1 MKSLRVII
9 VVLVF
14 LCFGFVTITKTKV
27 KISPKSEVTINGK
40 SNVNTFQCKYNSSYL
55 EDEILVTSTKVNES
69 KISLNNAKMAIK
81 SKGFDCAN
89 RMITKDFK
97 TILKADDYD
106 NINIELKELDVN
118 NNYIMTKLNIE
129 IAGKNKDYVIPMA
142 FNQKTNNVKGT
153 LRLNIKDFNLK
164 SPKKLFGLIEV
175 DNNVDINFN
184 LFLQY

>member
-1 MKSLRVII
+1 MRTLKIVI
-9 VVLVF
+9 VVLIF
-14 LCFGFVTITKTKV
+14 ACFGFVSITKTKV
-27 KISPKSEVTINGK
+27 KISSKSEVTINGR
-40 SNVNTFQCKYNSSYL
+40 SNVNTFQCKYNSDFL
-55 EDEILVTSTKVNES
+55 EDEIVVTSVKNNET
-69 KISLNNAKMAIK
+69 KISLNNAKMSIK

-89 RMITKDFK
+89 KMITKDFK
-97 TILKADDYD
+97 TILKADDYE

-142 FNQKTNNVKGT
+142 FNQKANNVKGT

>member
-1 MKSLRVII
+1 MKSLLITLL
-9 VVLVF
+9 VLAFV
-14 LCFGFVTITKTKV
+14 CFGFVSITKTKV
-27 KISPKSEVTINGK
+27 KISPKSEVTINGR

-55 EDEILVTSTKVNES
+55 EDEILVTSTSVNDS
-69 KISLNNAKMAIK
+69 KITLNNAKMAIK

-129 IAGKNKDYVIPMA
+129 IAGKSKDYVIPMA
-142 FNQKTNNVKGT
+142 FNQKSNNVKGT